1 MHDNSNGA
9 VTNTTI
15 VIAILQCYKG
25 ILFDLY
31 THHDP
36 CGPEKSDPK
45 DPSHQDFVLLTL
57 LNTGRHPQK
66 YSCLGPCRNT
76 LVILQSYKNIT
87 LIN

>member
-31 THHDP
+31 THVVQ
-36 CGPEKSDPK
+36 GKVIQKTQVIKIFWSEL
-45 DPSHQDFVLLTL
+45 LLTL
-57 LNTGRHPQK
+57 LNTDI
-66 YSCLGPCRNT
+66 S
-76 LVILQSYKNIT
+76 KNIPF
-87 LIN
+87 